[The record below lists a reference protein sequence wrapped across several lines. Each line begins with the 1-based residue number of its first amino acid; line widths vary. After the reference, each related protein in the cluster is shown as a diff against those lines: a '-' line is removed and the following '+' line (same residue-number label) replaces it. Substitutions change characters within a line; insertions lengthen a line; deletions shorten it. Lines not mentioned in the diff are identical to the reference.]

1 MSLSSISPID
11 GRYENA
17 TSSLSEVLS
26 EHALMKYRVKVE
38 LEWLRYLANSKLE
51 GIRGISS
58 EENAFVDG
66 WLASYSLEDSD
77 WIKHIERTTK
87 HDVKAVEYYIR
98 EKLQVSSLIE
108 LGEFVHFACTS
119 EDINNLAYAM
129 MLRDALKHHWLPAAQ
144 NMVNAVSSLAVQTR
158 DLAMMARTHGQ
169 SASPTTLG
177 KELAVFVYRWQR
189 QLKQIANLEYLG
201 KFAGA
206 VGNFNAHT
214 SAYPDANWRELAR
227 DFVENTLG
235 LTFNPL
241 TTQIESHDYIA
252 ELFHAT
258 ARFNQIALGFAQDVW
273 QYISVG
279 YFKQRVIA
287 GEVGSSTM
295 PHKVNPIDFEN
306 AEANFG
312 LANATLNHLASKL
325 QISRLQRDLSDSSAL
340 RNVGVGIAHGMIAL
354 SGLSRGIGKLEVNQ
368 NAIKAD
374 LEHEW
379 ALLAEPVQTVMRKY
393 NLKGGYERMK
403 DLTRGE
409 TVTETI
415 MQQFIQSLE
424 IPEPDKKRLLELRP
438 ETYVGL
444 ASELVD
450 VILEENA

>member
-26 EHALMKYRVKVE
+26 EHALMKYRVRVE

-51 GIRGISS
+51 GIRAISS
-58 EENAFVDG
+58 EENAFLDG

-129 MLRDALKHHWLPAAQ
+129 MLRDAVKNHWLPAAQ
-144 NMVNAVSSLAVQTR
+144 NMVSAVSSLAVQTR
-158 DLAMMARTHGQ
+158 SLPMMARTHGQ
-169 SASPTTLG
+169 PASPTTLG
-177 KELAVFVYRWQR
+177 KELAVFVYRWRR
-189 QLKQIANLEYLG
+189 QLKQIYSLEYLG

-214 SAYPDANWRELAR
+214 SAYPEANWRELAK

-258 ARFNQIALGFAQDVW
+258 SRFNQIALGFAQDVW
-273 QYISVG
+273 QYISLG

-354 SGLSRGIGKLEVNQ
+354 GSLTRGIGKLEVNEY
-368 NAIKAD
+368 AIQAD

-379 ALLAEPVQTVMRKY
+379 ALLAEPVQTVMRKF

-409 TVTETI
+409 TVDETI
-415 MQQFIQSLE
+415 MHQFIQSLE
-424 IPEPDKKRLLELRP
+424 IPETDKKRLLELRP

-444 ASELVD
+444 ASGLVD